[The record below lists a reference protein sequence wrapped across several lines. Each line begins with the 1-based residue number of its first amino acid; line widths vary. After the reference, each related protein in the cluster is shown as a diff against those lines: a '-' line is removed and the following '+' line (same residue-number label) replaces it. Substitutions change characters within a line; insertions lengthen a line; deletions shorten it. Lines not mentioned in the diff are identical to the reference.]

1 MVPVKL
7 NIRIGLDEDA
17 RIITKFLLVNRD
29 AKLDEVVQA
38 WAHLPKIM
46 NGVEIQ
52 NDFNLLIF
60 SLLENSKG

>member
-7 NIRIGLDEDA
+7 DIRIGMDEDA
-17 RIITKFLLVNRD
+17 TVITKFLLVNRD
-29 AKLDEVVQA
+29 AKLAEVVEA

-46 NGVEIQ
+46 SGVEIQ

-60 SLLENSKG
+60 SLLENTKG

>member
-60 SLLENSKG
+60 SLLNY